1 MKSTLVIFDFDGTLA
16 DTWRDIADAV
26 NATLASAGIPAVDG
40 PSARLGIGEGVLPL
54 LRRHLGPAASVSRVH
69 ALYDD
74 FARRYEAQ
82 TLRHTALYAGM
93 EDALDAL
100 GWAKLAIVSNK
111 PNVYLRRQLQELA
124 IASRFEIA
132 LGGDSLPRTKPDPE
146 LVRTVV
152 ERTGFRSQRIW
163 VVGDS
168 GIDIE
173 LGRAA
178 GASTIGCAWGLRG
191 RDELVAAGA
200 DHVVEHPRELPPL
213 IGAADN

>member
-1 MKSTLVIFDFDGTLA
+1 MISTLVIFDFDGTLA

-26 NATLASAGIPAVDG
+26 NETLANAGLPAVDG
-40 PSARLGIGEGVLPL
+40 PSARFGIGEGVLPL
-54 LRRHLGPAASVSRVH
+54 LRRHLGPGAAESRVH
-69 ALYDD
+69 ALHEE
-74 FARRYEAQ
+74 FARRYEMQ
-82 TLRHTALYAGM
+82 TLRHTALYPGM

-100 GWAKLAIVSNK
+100 GWARLAIVSNK
-111 PNVYLRRQLQELA
+111 RNAYLQPLLQELA

-132 LGGDSLPRTKPDPE
+132 LGGDSLPCTKPDPE

-152 ERTGFRSQRIW
+152 ERTGGRSERIW
-163 VVGDS
+163 VVGD
-168 GIDIE
+168 GATDIE

-200 DHVVEHPRELPPL
+200 DHLAEHPRELPPL
-213 IGAADN
+213 IAAAGN

>member
-26 NATLASAGIPAVDG
+26 NATLASAGIPAVDE

-74 FARRYEAQ
+74 FARRYEGQ

-100 GWAKLAIVSNK
+100 RWAKLAIVSNK

-152 ERTGFRSQRIW
+152 ERTGFRSERIW

-213 IGAADN
+213 IGAADT

>member
-26 NATLASAGIPAVDG
+26 NATLASAGIPAVDE

-74 FARRYEAQ
+74 FARRYEGQ

-100 GWAKLAIVSNK
+100 RWAKLAIVSNK

-152 ERTGFRSQRIW
+152 ERTGFRSERIW

-213 IGAADN
+213 IGASDN

>member
-1 MKSTLVIFDFDGTLA
+1 MRSALVIFDFDGTLA

-26 NATLASAGIPAVDG
+26 NETLARAGVPAVDG
-40 PSARLGIGEGVLPL
+40 PSARFGIGEGVLPL
-54 LRRHLGPAASVSRVH
+54 LRRHLGPAATESRVR
-69 ALYDD
+69 ALHRD
-74 FARRYEAQ
+74 FARRYESR
-82 TLRHTALYAGM
+82 TLRHTALYPGM
-93 EDALDAL
+93 KDALDAL
-100 GWAKLAIVSNK
+100 AWAKLAIVSNK
-111 PNVYLRRQLQELA
+111 PTASLRRLLQELA
-124 IASRFEIA
+124 IASRFETA
-132 LGGDSLPRTKPDPE
+132 LGGDSLPRRKPDPE

-152 ERTGFRSQRIW
+152 ERTGARSERIW

-173 LGRAA
+173 LGRAV

-200 DHVVEHPRELPPL
+200 DYVAEHPRELPPL